1 MPTPGSRLSLQWKP
15 FERCNACGI
24 SFYRAL
30 ARAGSSPLRSGVNEE
45 LFASIEWPTLYANAR
60 GTRFCEEGGALAAI
74 RCEAQMVRLRVR
86 CAGWHRIQA
95 WKKLIR
101 PTSQNGETN
110 RLTKTSLGRSRS
122 TNSLQSA
129 DFIAAEVRFPI
140 FRHCLQVLSSTV
152 SMVKASPGRASC
164 LAPCSASSRVL
175 NRSQSSFESDHRM

>member
-1 MPTPGSRLSLQWKP
+1 MPAMSADLRCGSRLDRIFPPRASVGVWRGVRTGLRQRRIKTAR
-15 FERCNACGI
+15 FKKRNVRH
-24 SFYRAL
+24 YRAGWL
-30 ARAGSSPLRSGVNEE
+30 IV
-45 LFASIEWPTLYANAR
+45 F
-60 GTRFCEEGGALAAI
+60 AI